1 MIPQDLNV
9 LRFRYDIK
17 TKILLSQNWDI
28 VKWDVK
34 MLRYL
39 NIEMTICQGQ
49 RSGFQVT
56 ATEQKNNNSLKSFSI
71 ITNNIMF
78 EALNTVFLDEIW
90 KKFLKHFFGVHVQ
103 SNCND
108 DYTSK
113 KTGLSLGLFACRL
126 TNTIT
131 TLPIK
136 RQDGFYDCLPVGWP
150 GNRIDVPTTIIT

>member
-1 MIPQDLNV
+1 
-9 LRFRYDIK
+9 
-17 TKILLSQNWDI
+17 
-28 VKWDVK
+28 

-90 KKFLKHFFGVHVQ
+90 KKFLKHFFGPKMPKNGRKVH
-103 SNCND
+103 
-108 DYTSK
+108 
-113 KTGLSLGLFACRL
+113 F
-126 TNTIT
+126 
-131 TLPIK
+131 
-136 RQDGFYDCLPVGWP
+136 
-150 GNRIDVPTTIIT
+150 